1 MLLANLVP
9 FSCII
14 YFMKKDEIA
23 TNENFGIKHI
33 AFILDGNGRWAK
45 ARKRPRNYGHAR
57 GFTSLFDV
65 AIAVN
70 NRNIEVMTVYAFST
84 ENWNRPKK
92 EVDYLF
98 KTLEHRLTNT
108 MKKVQKHGIKITTMG
123 DLTRLPLST
132 QAAIKKAV
140 DESANNERL
149 ILNIC
154 INYGGKDEIVRAI
167 KKLSADVKESKVA
180 INEIDETLFENY
192 LDSQGLPPVD
202 LMVRTSGEQRLSNF
216 LLWQNAYA
224 EFIFTPVLWPDYNE
238 QTLADDLKTYAQRK
252 RRFGGLNNE

>member
-1 MLLANLVP
+1 MLSAKSRG

-14 YFMKKDEIA
+14 YFMGNDKKF
-23 TNENFGIKHI
+23 TNENYGIKHI

-45 ARKRPRNYGHAR
+45 ARRRPRNYGHAR

-84 ENWNRPKK
+84 ENWNRPKQ

-98 KTLEHRLTNT
+98 KTLEDRLQKT
-108 MKKVQKHGIKITTMG
+108 MKKVMRHEIKITTMG
-123 DLTRLPLST
+123 DLTKLPLST
-132 QAAIKKAV
+132 QAAISEAV
-140 DESANNERL
+140 TNSADNKRL

-167 KKLSADVKESKVA
+167 KKLSADVKNERLAISE
-180 INEIDETLFENY
+180 INEQVFDNY
-192 LDSQGLPPVD
+192 LDSRGLPPVD
-202 LMVRTSGEQRLSNF
+202 LMVRTSGEMRLSNF

-238 QTLADDLKTYAQRK
+238 KTLDEDLKIYAKRK
-252 RRFGGLNNE
+252 RRFGGLDNE